1 MLGVGQSLF
10 THNPGYVLQPGDQ
23 LIWIVEDDDPLKLQ
37 GCAATD
43 PGSYSNEPEIP
54 EEPHT
59 ILVLGGSDILHQFL
73 IEDDMFAPTGSKVI
87 IAAEPGRINPALFPE
102 PAVLKNI
109 KVDVRECSILKR
121 KVLEKLVEED
131 PSCIVLMADT
141 ELDAEAADAQTL
153 MLQLLL
159 TDIAKEIGAELPLII
174 EMNTRRNQL
183 LSQRMRATDF
193 VIGSSIT
200 AKMMAQISE
209 HRSKK
214 DILNDLI
221 SYDGSAI
228 YMKPVT
234 RYIKTNTPV
243 GFYTLVASAARYK
256 EIAIGY
262 KKSDGNGSFNIV
274 INPLGREKM
283 TFDDHDDFSL
293 FLSGLHPPHGAFV
306 HRPLQHNACG
316 SYLHPYA
323 PERPRPDRYRRFPDI
338 GRYHMCFGAYGA

>member
-1 MLGVGQSLF
+1 
-10 THNPGYVLQPGDQ
+10 
-23 LIWIVEDDDPLKLQ
+23 
-37 GCAATD
+37 
-43 PGSYSNEPEIP
+43 
-54 EEPHT
+54 
-59 ILVLGGSDILHQFL
+59 
-73 IEDDMFAPTGSKVI
+73 
-87 IAAEPGRINPALFPE
+87 
-102 PAVLKNI
+102 
-109 KVDVRECSILKR
+109 
-121 KVLEKLVEED
+121 
-131 PSCIVLMADT
+131 
-141 ELDAEAADAQTL
+141 
-153 MLQLLL
+153 
-159 TDIAKEIGAELPLII
+159 
-174 EMNTRRNQL
+174 
-183 LSQRMRATDF
+183 
-193 VIGSSIT
+193 
-200 AKMMAQISE
+200 
-209 HRSKK
+209 
-214 DILNDLI
+214 
-221 SYDGSAI
+221 
-228 YMKPVT
+228 MKPVT